1 MIFDHRTYT
10 VKPGTLPKQLELY
23 EKHGKAPQERHLGK
37 PLLYGVTETGP
48 INTYVHVWVYENAGD
63 REKRRAAMQADPDGR
78 LPQDERR
85 SRLPDQA
92 GEQDPRAGALLRR
105 SSADACAR
113 PGGEDVVVDGG
124 SRADSSPLRRQGP
137 APRR

>member
-1 MIFDHRTYT
+1 MLFDHRTYT

-63 REKRRAAMQADPDGR
+63 RERRRAAMQADP
-78 LPQDERR
+78 EW
-85 SRLPDQA
+85 QA
-92 GEQDPRAGALLRR
+92 FLKMSAEAGYLIQQENRILVPPAFFELRR
-105 SSADACAR
+105 
-113 PGGEDVVVDGG
+113 
-124 SRADSSPLRRQGP
+124 
-137 APRR
+137 